1 MNKDLNILVDQ
12 INSLLKEKKFEELI
26 KKINDN
32 FDKNDISPA
41 ILNIL
46 GAAKIFKTNASKKDK
61 VSGAEDLRQAFVKDN
76 SFINA
81 LINYIRI
88 SIELENYQ
96 NALDLAKKYELKNG
110 YQKDICKGIARINFK
125 IGNVKESV
133 KYLEKVLKRN
143 EGSITNWTQYLTRL
157 NYDNFVSQE
166 EYLKKCREFSSQ
178 LPVFDEKKLS
188 KLISKKNKKIKLGFL
203 SADFRTHPVSSLVL
217 NVIEYLNK
225 NKFEIFGFSNTP
237 KEKYDNKTTKYK
249 NIFNHWDD
257 ISVLDDF
264 ESINLIRKKEL
275 DILIHLGGLFDRNRL
290 SIIKNRVAQKQI
302 SWININ
308 TTGVENMDYLIADEN
323 LIKKNEEIYYSEK
336 IIYMPN
342 IWNVHNGFE
351 NNKVTQKFNETKP
364 NVTFVFGSFNNF
376 DKISEKAV
384 LVWSNIL
391 KKVKKSKLILRSSNK
406 LNNEYILS
414 KFEKYDVNKQIEIY
428 DTIED
433 HNIHL
438 QSYQK
443 IDLALDTFP
452 TPGIATT
459 FEALWMGTPV
469 LTMKGFNLC
478 SRAGES
484 IMKNIH
490 MEELISENEN
500 EYIKKAVEFS
510 NDITKLNSIKNKIYD
525 ETKKSKLYD
534 SLLFKK
540 ELENKLLDLL

>member
-1 MNKDLNILVDQ
+1 VNKDLNILVSQ
-12 INSLLKEKKFEELI
+12 INSLLKEKKFKELI
-26 KKINDN
+26 DKINDN
-32 FDKNDISPA
+32 FDKNDLPPV

-46 GAAKIFKTNASKKDK
+46 GVAKIFKPNASKKDK
-61 VSGAEDLRQAFVKDN
+61 FSGAEDLRQAFIKDN
-76 SFINA
+76 SFVNT

-96 NALDLAKKYELKNG
+96 DALDLAKKYELKNG
-110 YQKDICKGIARINFK
+110 YQKDIYKGIARINFK

-133 KYLEKVLKRN
+133 KYLEKVLKKN

-157 NYDNFVSQE
+157 NYDYFVSQE
-166 EYLKKCREFSSQ
+166 EYLKKCREFSAQ
-178 LPVFDEKKLS
+178 LPLFEEKKLS
-188 KLISKKNKKIKLGFL
+188 KLINKKNKKIKLGFL
-203 SADFRTHPVSSLVL
+203 SADFRKHPVSSLIL
-217 NVIEYLNK
+217 NVIKYLNK
-225 NKFEIFGFSNTP
+225 NKFEIFGFSNTH
-237 KEKYDNKTTKYK
+237 KNKYDNETTKYK

-257 ISVLDDF
+257 ISVLDDL

-290 SIIKNRVAQKQI
+290 SIIKNRVARKQI

-323 LIKKNEEIYYSEK
+323 LIKKNEESHYSEK

-351 NNKVTQKFNETKP
+351 KNKITQKFNETKP
-364 NVTFVFGSFNNF
+364 NIPFIFGSFNNF
-376 DKISEKAV
+376 DKISEKVV

-391 KKVKKSKLILRSSNK
+391 KKVNKSKLILRSSNK

-414 KFEKYDVNKQIEIY
+414 KFKKYNVNKQIEIY

-433 HNIHL
+433 QNIHL

-484 IMKNIH
+484 IMKNIN

-500 EYIKKAVEFS
+500 EYVKKAVVFS
-510 NDITKLNSIKNKIYD
+510 NDIIKLNSIKNKIYD
-525 ETKKSKLYD
+525 EIKKSKLYD
-534 SLLFKK
+534 FLLFKK
-540 ELENKLLDLL
+540 EIENKLLDLL

>member
-1 MNKDLNILVDQ
+1 MKKDLNTVISN
-12 INSLLKEKKFEELI
+12 INSLLKEKKFKELI
-26 KKINDN
+26 NVINDN
-32 FDKNDISPA
+32 FNKEKPPA

-46 GAAKIFKTNASKKDK
+46 GAAKIFQSNATKMDK
-61 VSGAEDLRQAFVKDN
+61 ISGANDFKEAFIKDN
-76 SFINA
+76 SFLNA
-81 LINYIRI
+81 LVNYIRI
-88 SIELENYQ
+88 SIELENYSD
-96 NALDLAKKYELKNG
+96 ALKLAKKYESKYG
-110 YQKDICKGIARINFK
+110 YQKDIHKGIARINFK

-133 KYLEKVLKRN
+133 KYLEEVLIKN

-157 NYDNFVSQE
+157 NYDYFFSQE
-166 EYLKKCREFSSQ
+166 EYLKKCRKFSVQ
-178 LPVFDEKKLS
+178 LPVFEEKKLS
-188 KLISKKNKKIKLGFL
+188 KLINKKNKKIKLGFL
-203 SADFRTHPVSSLVL
+203 SADFRTHPVSSLIL
-217 NVIEYLNK
+217 NVIENLNK

-237 KEKYDNKTTKYK
+237 KDKYDNETTKYK

-257 ISVLDDF
+257 ISVLDDL
-264 ESINLIRKKEL
+264 ESINLIRNKEL
-275 DILIHLGGLFDRNRL
+275 NILIHLGGLFDHNRL
-290 SIIKNRVAQKQI
+290 SIIKNRVAPKQI

-308 TTGVENMDYLIADEN
+308 TTGVENMDYLIADKN
-323 LIKKNEEIYYSEK
+323 LIKKKEESYYSEK

-351 NNKVTQKFNETKP
+351 KNKVTQKFNETKP
-364 NVTFVFGSFNNF
+364 NVPFIFGSFNNF
-376 DKISEKAV
+376 DKISEKVV

-414 KFEKYDVNKQIEIY
+414 KFKKYNVNEQIEIY
-428 DTIED
+428 DTIKD
-433 HNIHL
+433 QNIHL

-484 IMKNIH
+484 IMKNIY
-490 MEELISENEN
+490 MEELISENED
-500 EYIKKAVEFS
+500 EYIEKAVEFTK
-510 NDITKLNSIKNKIYD
+510 NIIKLNYIKNKIYD
-525 ETKKSKLYD
+525 EIKKSKLYD
-534 SLLFKK
+534 FLLFKK
-540 ELENKLLDLL
+540 EIENKLLELL